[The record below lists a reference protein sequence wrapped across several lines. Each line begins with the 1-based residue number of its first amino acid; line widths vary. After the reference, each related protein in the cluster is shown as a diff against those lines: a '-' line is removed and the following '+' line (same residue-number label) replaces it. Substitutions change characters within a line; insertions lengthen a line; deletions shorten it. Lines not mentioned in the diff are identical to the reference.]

1 VPISPA
7 ILPRIEDHIRS
18 KGLRMTEQ
26 RLAII
31 EAAFSTTEHFTA
43 EQLLVAAKRR
53 DASVSRAT
61 VYRTLPLIV
70 ETGLLH
76 ELDLG
81 RDQKVYDPNYAD
93 HPTHNHLICLDCDKI
108 FEFEDEKLEAKENE
122 ISRKLGFKPASK
134 HIRIEANCEKLK
146 QSGSCNKTCEL

>member
-1 VPISPA
+1 MPISPEIFA
-7 ILPRIEDHIRS
+7 RIVDHIRS

-26 RLAII
+26 RVAII
-31 EAAFSTTEHFTA
+31 EAAFATHEHYTA
-43 EQLLVAAKRR
+43 EQLLAAAKHR
-53 DASVSRAT
+53 DSTVSRAT

-81 RDQKVYDPNYAD
+81 REQTVYDPNYAD

-108 FEFEDEKLEAKENE
+108 FEFEDDKLEQKENE
-122 ISRKLGFKPASK
+122 ISRKLGFEPASK

-146 QSGSCNKTCEL
+146 KSGTCNKTCAL

>member
-1 VPISPA
+1 MAISSE
-7 ILPRIEDHIRS
+7 IQQRIVDHIKS
-18 KGLRMTEQ
+18 KGLRVTDQ

-31 EAAFSTTEHFTA
+31 EAAFSTTDHYTA
-43 EQLLVAAKRR
+43 DQLLTAAKNL
-53 DASVSRAT
+53 DPLVSRAT

-108 FEFEDEKLEAKENE
+108 FEFEDEKLEQKENE
-122 ISRKLGFKPASK
+122 ISEKLGFKAASK

-146 QSGSCNKTCEL
+146 QSGTCNKTCEM